1 MYNMGIF
8 SPNKMIVVLLFVFA
22 FLSFCSGQTN
32 SSSQIDNQS
41 QLSSS
46 HRGEVMLTKKLGSE
60 KYSSITCGL
69 QDKFGNIWFGT
80 SDEGLYKYDG
90 KLFTQFTMEDGLSSN
105 SISSLLEDRSGT
117 IWFGTSEGIC
127 RTDGNRII
135 IVQIPFYIRPVINNN
150 FYYTKYSTKS
160 TVWSMMQDKSGQIW
174 FGTGDGMYTYDGE
187 NFTRFL
193 ANDKVIN
200 KDSLKLKV
208 VSDILEDKN
217 GIIWFASGMPPGS
230 EGFCRYDGKMIER
243 FKHKNEGWIRNVI
256 ESKNGNLL
264 LATRRFG
271 IWSYDGNSFSDYA
284 QPKELINGSLTAIM
298 EDRAGELWV
307 SSDYGN
313 DLGDTLGGLWHSTT
327 SATNPTEKTFTKVFN
342 KEVFFMLEDKE
353 NNIWFGT
360 RSWGLYRY
368 DRKVVTQF
376 SE

>member
-1 MYNMGIF
+1 MAIF
-8 SPNKMIVVLLFVFA
+8 SYSKPICSVLFVFTL
-22 FLSFCSGQTN
+22 LSFCNGQTN
-32 SSSQIDNQS
+32 SSSQVDNHP

-46 HRGEVMLTKKLGSE
+46 HSGEAMLRKKLGSD
-60 KYSSITCGL
+60 KYSSVSHGL
-69 QDKFGNIWFGT
+69 QDRFGNIWFGT
-80 SDEGLYKYDG
+80 SDEGVYKYDG

-117 IWFGTSEGIC
+117 IWFGTSNGIC
-127 RTDGNRII
+127 RTDGNKII
-135 IVQIPFYIRPVINNN
+135 KVQIPFYIRPVINNN

-160 TVWSMMQDKSGQIW
+160 TVWSMMQDKTGKIW
-174 FGTGDGMYTYDGE
+174 FGTGDAVYTYDGE
-187 NFTRFL
+187 LFARFL

-200 KDSLKLKV
+200 KDSLKLKLD
-208 VSDILEDKN
+208 SDILEDKN
-217 GIIWFASGMPPGS
+217 GIIWFASGMPPGN

-284 QPKELINGSLTAIM
+284 QPKELINGSLSAIM
-298 EDRAGELWV
+298 EDKAGELWV
-307 SSDYGN
+307 SSDYGK
-313 DLGDTLGGLWHSTT
+313 DMGDTLGGLWHSTT
-327 SATNPTEKTFTKVFN
+327 SARNPSEKTFTKVFN
-342 KEVFFMLEDKE
+342 KEVFFILEDKE

-360 RSWGLYRY
+360 RTWGLYRY